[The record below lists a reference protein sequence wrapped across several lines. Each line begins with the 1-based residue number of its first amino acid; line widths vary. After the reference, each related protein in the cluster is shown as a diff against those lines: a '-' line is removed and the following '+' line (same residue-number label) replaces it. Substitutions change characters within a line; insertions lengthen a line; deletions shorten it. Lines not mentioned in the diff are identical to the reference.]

1 VNIAIGIG
9 ICNTK
14 FNEYSDQYWYLQYKL
29 DDNSYDW
36 YQQYKYSH
44 LLVSA
49 IQIQCKL
56 YLYLTHSGK
65 KWY

>member
-1 VNIAIGIG
+1 MNIAIGIG

-14 FNEYSDQYWYLQYKL
+14 FNEYSHQYCYLQCKL
-29 DDNSYDW
+29 DENSYDW

-49 IQIQCKL
+49 IQIQ
-56 YLYLTHSGK
+56 
-65 KWY
+65 

>member
-44 LLVSA
+44 WYW
-49 IQIQCKL
+49 
-56 YLYLTHSGK
+56 YLQYKFNANCTCI
-65 KWY
+65 